1 MTDPKNEVLFCEYC
15 KTCKHKLCDCEDE
28 PCCDCLA
35 APVNYYSHKPVNW
48 EGVDT
53 LFNKPVE
60 RRDHAAERAV
70 REALCLDCSDIA
82 DVLEAGSTPR
92 TKINKN
98 SILSEI
104 VQMVKDKYGRDF
116 TWEELTGILGT
127 LLSYDDEIMES
138 TYDAQKFS
146 GDYYNGKITEINEIH
161 FNEYTESNT
170 GPGYKFSDSK
180 SLFNNITGV
189 YLPNVR
195 KINARV
201 FMECDKLSTIYAPNV
216 EYIGYSAFYECRK
229 LTSIDLPKLTTVDGL
244 AFRGCYR
251 LATVNL
257 PKLVTVNERAFYS
270 CENLKEV
277 FLPSVTYLGEQAL
290 AGTGNSGDRSGLE
303 TISAPKCLEVDNY
316 CFSDD
321 YRLINVDL
329 PLVETVGDSAFMR
342 CTSLTTIKLPALKN
356 IPGSSSFAY
365 CYWLESVDFPS
376 LEVANYSS
384 TFKQCTHLKEVKL
397 PKVQI
402 LGHYT
407 FSECS
412 SLTEIEL
419 PSLTTIGKQAFTKC
433 TKLKTVTLP
442 KINKFYTDVFNSC
455 TALELIDLS
464 GISAM
469 PGNIDTDA
477 FVSIPKKCV
486 IRVPVAFYIQFIT
499 HKVISG
505 IKDQVVYTGEAR
517 HIRTT
522 ITNGHATLNDVP
534 DTYVD
539 NDFVIEKGAS
549 GTAKFY
555 PGADSTI
562 IEATDNGA
570 DITSNMTYTPSKT
583 MSREYR
589 VEPLE
594 KGATYSFALNSD
606 GYYESQSK
614 GIKNSYAMCRI
625 VFNVEE
631 ESSVILKVINSG
643 EASYDYGGFSL
654 IDTAYPNGNTDGTMD
669 TALSIPENLSQWT
682 GKQKNSTDVVDVPY
696 TIPAGEHFIE
706 AKYRK
711 DSSKDVGNDSLQFQV
726 TWADSGI
733 TKDYYT
739 YTLEN
744 IQADHD
750 IVVTFGDAETKT
762 T

>member
-15 KTCKHKLCDCEDE
+15 KTCKYKLCNCEDE

-82 DVLEAGSTPR
+82 ETLDAGSTPR
-92 TKINKN
+92 HKVNMKT
-98 SILSEI
+98 ILSEI

-116 TWEELTGILGT
+116 TWEELTGL
-127 LLSYDDEIMES
+127 LKMFLSYDDEIMES

-146 GDYYNGKITEINEIH
+146 GDYYNGKITEINEIR
-161 FNEYTESNT
+161 FNKYTESNT

-180 SLFNNITGV
+180 SLFNNVTGV

-195 KINARV
+195 KINARA

-216 EYIGYSAFYECRK
+216 EYIGYGAFRKCRR
-229 LTSIDLPKLTTVDGL
+229 LTSIDLPKLTTVDEY
-244 AFRGCYR
+244 AFNGCYR
-251 LATVNL
+251 LTTVNL
-257 PKLVTVNERAFYS
+257 PRLVTIGKYAFS
-270 CENLKEV
+270 WCENLKEV
-277 FLPSVTYLGEQAL
+277 FLPSVTYMDDEAFG
-290 AGTGNSGDRSGLE
+290 GTGNSGDRAGLE
-303 TISAPKCLEVDNY
+303 TISAPRCIRIGSG
-316 CFSDD
+316 CFSED
-321 YRLINVDL
+321 YKLINVDL
-329 PLVETVGDSAFMR
+329 PSVETLGGYAFTR
-342 CTSLTTIKLPALKN
+342 CTSLITIKLPVLKN
-356 IPGSSSFAY
+356 ISGSTAFSY

-376 LEVANYSS
+376 LETAAYDS
-384 TFKQCTHLKEVKL
+384 TFTECYALKEVKL

-402 LGHYT
+402 LGRYT
-407 FSECS
+407 FSECQ

-419 PSLTTIGKQAFTKC
+419 PSLTTIGNKAFMNC

-442 KINKFYTDVFNSC
+442 KINKFYADVFNSC

-469 PGNIDTDA
+469 PRSIDTDA

-486 IRVPVAFYIQFIT
+486 IKVPVAFYTQFII
-499 HKVISG
+499 HKAISS
-505 IKDQVVYTGEAR
+505 IKNQVAYVGEAH

-522 ITNGHATLNDVP
+522 ITNGHATLNDAP

-549 GTAKFY
+549 RTAKFY

-562 IEATDNGA
+562 IEATDNGV
-570 DITSNMTYTPSKT
+570 DITSNMAYTPSRT

-594 KGATYSFALNSD
+594 MGASHSFALNSD

-643 EASYDYGGFSL
+643 EAGYDYGGFSL
-654 IDTAYPNGNTDGTMD
+654 IDTAYPNGNTDGTTT
-669 TALSIPENLSQWT
+669 TALTIPENLSQWT
-682 GKQKNSTDVVDVPY
+682 GRQKNSTDVVDVPY